1 MRKLIIVLLVSACT
15 SAYATDNRSENNNVS
30 GYNNIVDSS
39 IVNNSGPVTNVQEYN
54 SQSISS
60 AKSVSEAK
68 AIASAMGGKSVSNA
82 TGGKSVSN
90 ATGGTATG
98 GAGGSAV
105 VNAGDSNA
113 TGGNVKSNITVA
125 VGCTYDCAPSDSTS
139 KDIADSRNATDRD
152 IADRRASADKE
163 IAAGHDKALVDAA
176 NSKIRNTPSMFSPPL
191 VSSNDTCM
199 GSTSGSVAAPGLGIG
214 FGTAWVDENCKMLK
228 NSQALWNMGY
238 RAASIALMCNDDK
251 IKQALEIT
259 GYICPIKETKNTNV
273 VVSKPYEQ

>member
-1 MRKLIIVLLVSACT
+1 MRKLIIALLVSACT

-30 GYNNIVDSS
+30 GYNNIVDSNV
-39 IVNNSGPVTNVQEYN
+39 VNNSGPVTNVQEYS

-68 AIASAMGGKSVSNA
+68 SIASAMGGKSVSNA

-90 ATGGTATG
+90 ATGGNATG
-98 GAGGSAV
+98 GTGGNATGGTGGSAV
-105 VNAGDSNA
+105 ANAGDSNA
-113 TGGNVKSNITVA
+113 TGGNVKSNIIVA

-139 KDIADSRNATDRD
+139 KAIADNRNTTDRD

-176 NSKIRNTPSMFSPPL
+176 NSKIRNTPSMFGPAL

-214 FGTAWVDENCKMLK
+214 FGTSWVDENCKMLK

-238 RAASIALMCNDDK
+238 RAASIALMCNDEK
-251 IKQALEIT
+251 IKAALEVT
-259 GYICPIKETKNTNV
+259 GHVCPV
-273 VVSKPYEQ
+273 KPAQ